1 MSTHHDDADPRPG
14 SESASAEQRRAE
26 LLGAASADDL
36 SPAESQELDAMC
48 AQDPDLARER
58 SELREFSSM
67 LRGNPGTWTTMTP
80 PPSLREHV
88 IAQVNAPQALPE
100 DTASPESDPAD
111 ESAPASA
118 LAQHA
123 RASGSA
129 PASHTPVSDST
140 LERPDR
146 GRARLRQSLALAAC
160 VAIGVVGTL
169 GVQAILDP
177 APAAPDAPADGL
189 VAEEPLGPPGE
200 LGAQEPVS
208 FSDPGAGVEVDGAL
222 VAHTWGTET
231 VLEIDG
237 LAPGEAFT
245 VVLVGADGDEIE
257 SGSFLGSELPV
268 DCRMNGAVLRE
279 DVERLEIRDDAGRAI
294 TAAALPEVD

>member
-1 MSTHHDDADPRPG
+1 PAGSNPNAAPAPG
-14 SESASAEQRRAE
+14 H
-26 LLGAASADDL
+26 L
-36 SPAESQELDAMC
+36 PA
-48 AQDPDLARER
+48 
-58 SELREFSSM
+58 
-67 LRGNPGTWTTMTP
+67 TTP
-80 PPSLREHV
+80 P
-88 IAQVNAPQALPE
+88 A
-100 DTASPESDPAD
+100 
-111 ESAPASA
+111 
-118 LAQHA
+118 
-123 RASGSA
+123 
-129 PASHTPVSDST
+129 
-140 LERPDR
+140 R

-169 GVQAILDP
+169 GVQTVLDSDD
-177 APAAPDAPADGL
+177 AAPGAPADGL

-237 LAPGEAFT
+237 LTPGEAFT
-245 VVLVGADGDEIE
+245 VVLVGADGEEIE
-257 SGSFLGSELPV
+257 SGSFLGSEVPV

-279 DVERLEIRDDAGRAI
+279 DVQRLEIRDDAGQAI